1 MFLKFGESPREKV
14 GILNELNILRNLAG
28 VPGVPNL
35 RWSEVTEDRVI
46 LATDPY
52 GPTVEE
58 LFSST
63 KRCLELDTV
72 LPLAIQMLSRLEQI
86 HSKSIVLGG
95 FSPEL
100 LAIGGNSWQQYQIFV
115 TNFERA
121 RKVDANNPLHL
132 YQGRR
137 ADLEA
142 LGMIL
147 VYLLSDELSWDDF
160 QRKVRAGTASITQ
173 VPGAVLHF
181 ISQIPTH
188 GLIDYST
195 QRRIFRTLLA
205 NNGFS
210 TILIFP
216 GFPRWLLDRSCAQL
230 HYDGLQRVTFEASAN
245 SSAFLGYDGGVK
257 LLDSLADVLEHYM
270 CILLSGAT
278 PSNKPRSMALLSTY
292 ELPRRVWKDLL
303 FYQDIA
309 RNCPKEFQVATVS
322 MALQFMISLID
333 LVPSYRQYWLGYVVT
348 LASKK
353 MSMEGTDILKPM
365 VLRWRELYNDITAQL
380 ATLASPHMVSFPASV

>member
-1 MFLKFGESPREKV
+1 MASQKHRIYIEQNVFGNYEALSLRFLNIYGARDITTEEMVFLKFGESPREKV

-35 RWSEVTEDRVI
+35 RWLEVTKDWVI

-52 GPTVEE
+52 GLTVEE

-63 KRCLELDTV
+63 KRCLELDT
-72 LPLAIQMLSRLEQI
+72 I

-95 FSPEL
+95 FSSEL

-173 VPGAVLHF
+173 VPDAVLYF

-195 QRRIFRTLLA
+195 
-205 NNGFS
+205 
-210 TILIFP
+210 
-216 GFPRWLLDRSCAQL
+216 
-230 HYDGLQRVTFEASAN
+230 
-245 SSAFLGYDGGVK
+245 
-257 LLDSLADVLEHYM
+257 
-270 CILLSGAT
+270 
-278 PSNKPRSMALLSTY
+278 
-292 ELPRRVWKDLL
+292 
-303 FYQDIA
+303 
-309 RNCPKEFQVATVS
+309 
-322 MALQFMISLID
+322 
-333 LVPSYRQYWLGYVVT
+333 
-348 LASKK
+348 
-353 MSMEGTDILKPM
+353 
-365 VLRWRELYNDITAQL
+365 
-380 ATLASPHMVSFPASV
+380 